1 MAGSLAKRQTA
12 FGGPGRALRRPGRPG
27 STAPNPLGMLPAD
40 PAQCGSRSTAGRPSS
55 SVARATHEGG
65 AMKIKLVSLED
76 GITSCGFRRMAS
88 YISGINADTEAC
100 YVSTAQY
107 RTIRGALK
115 GSAGDEA
122 HLGDAEIDQIA
133 RHLAGADLVGY
144 SSMTGYADLTRKV
157 ITRVRELNPHA
168 YQMWGGIHP
177 IIHPEDAILAD
188 VDAICTGEGEFAF
201 HEFLELFR
209 DGRDHTGVRNFWFK
223 DGQGNVTRNAFLP
236 LMTEEQM
243 ETLPFPQY
251 GEGESLYRPGK
262 GFTKMGLGDFLAND
276 GLSYTTLWSIG
287 CPFHC
292 TFCGNTKFI
301 ANDPKYKRLRHPS
314 ARYIVDEIKAVR
326 ERLPHI
332 SQVSFHDDSFMA
344 ISYNEIERFA
354 ELWKAE
360 VGIPFAVY
368 GVIPNYVKQDKFEI
382 LTWAGMNRVR
392 MGIQSGSKR
401 ILEFY
406 KRPAPPEK
414 VLEAGK
420 TIASFAPKYHIP
432 PAYDVIMDNPVET
445 REDVIDTLE
454 LLYEMDRPYTLFI
467 YSLKVI
473 PNTQLETLMK
483 ERGIDLDEINSS
495 YQSIPPRAA
504 NLTLYVLALCRPPR
518 WVFDRML
525 KRVRASTEPQKLYP
539 RLGTVLRAAYLTKRA
554 LSHLR
559 VMDFSI
565 IPGWSG
571 YVFWRAGI
579 VRAWQKRFSPRPP
592 RPEKRATVGA
602 KAAAAVPNVESTPS

>member
-1 MAGSLAKRQTA
+1 
-12 FGGPGRALRRPGRPG
+12 
-27 STAPNPLGMLPAD
+27 
-40 PAQCGSRSTAGRPSS
+40 
-55 SVARATHEGG
+55 V
-65 AMKIKLVSLED
+65 
-76 GITSCGFRRMAS
+76 
-88 YISGINADTEAC
+88 
-100 YVSTAQY
+100 
-107 RTIRGALK
+107 RGALK
-115 GSAGDEA
+115 GSAGFEA
-122 HLGDAEIDQIA
+122 NLGDEEVDEIA
-133 RHLAGADLVGY
+133 RHIAGADIVGY
-144 SSMTGYADLTRKV
+144 SSMTGYADLTRRV
-157 ITRVRELNPHA
+157 ITRVRELNPGG
-168 YQMWGGIHP
+168 YQIWGGIHP

-201 HEFLELFR
+201 HELYELFR
-209 DGRDHTGVRNFWFK
+209 DGRDHTEVRNFWFK
-223 DGQGNVTRNAFLP
+223 DAAGNVTRNQFLP

-262 GFTKMGLGDFLAND
+262 GFTEMRVGDFLAND
-276 GLSYTTLWSIG
+276 GLGYTTLWSIG

-314 ARYIVDEIKAVR
+314 ARYIVDEVKAVR
-326 ERLPHI
+326 ERLPHV

-344 ISYNEIERFA
+344 IPYAEIERFA
-354 ELWKAE
+354 ELWRAE

-401 ILEFY
+401 ILDFY

-414 VLEAGK
+414 VLEAGN
-420 TIASFAPKYHIP
+420 TIAAFAPKYHIP
-432 PAYDVIMDNPVET
+432 PAYDIIMDNPVET
-445 REDVIDTLE
+445 REDVVDTLE
-454 LLYEMDRPYTLFI
+454 LLYKMARPYTLFI

-504 NLTLYVLALCRPPR
+504 NLVLYTLALCRPPR
-518 WVFDRML
+518 WIFNRML
-525 KRVRASTEPQKLYP
+525 KRVKASTEPQKLYP
-539 RLGTVLRAAYLTKRA
+539 RLGTALRFAYLSKRA

-565 IPGWSG
+565 IPGWTG
-571 YVFWRAGI
+571 YVLWRTG
-579 VRAWQKRFSPRPP
+579 VTKAWQKRFTARYP
-592 RPEKRATVGA
+592 RPEQRATVGA
-602 KAAAAVPNVESTPS
+602 KAATAENVSAPKPS